1 MGLLGCFQVDR
12 TELNFY
18 AIVLQGVTTRRKLGE
33 GCMGVSQFSQLE
45 SEELVGFVSSDIG
58 HLWGQFPV
66 FFIDSLFCSW
76 ILVCSSE
83 EVSPR
88 SFYSTLLSQLPEK

>member
-1 MGLLGCFQVDR
+1 MYGGLS
-12 TELNFY
+12 
-18 AIVLQGVTTRRKLGE
+18 VLSVGVR
-33 GCMGVSQFSQLE
+33 
-45 SEELVGFVSSDIG
+45 ELVGFVSSDIG

-66 FFIDSLFCSW
+66 FFFDGCSAVA

-88 SFYSTLLSQLPEK
+88 SFYSTLLSQLPEKWLALEDTPLESKV